1 MKLVIDSN
9 IVIDFLAQRRPF
21 FDSAAK
27 LMTLIYLH
35 EFEAFFSISQA
46 SDIFYVLTH
55 GRCKISQQEAKV
67 RIRKL
72 RGFVDVCPLGSV
84 EFDAALNSS
93 WQDFE
98 DACVYQAARSI
109 RADAIITR
117 NQADFEES
125 SIKVFSC
132 EEFFDWLEDEEG
144 VVYEEVDL

>member
-9 IVIDFLAQRRPF
+9 IVIDYLAQRSPF
-21 FDSAAK
+21 CDSATK

-55 GRCKISQQEAKV
+55 SGAKVSQKEAKV
-67 RIRKL
+67 RIQKL
-72 RGFVDVCPLGSV
+72 RSFVDVCPLGSA

-93 WQDFE
+93 WEDFE

-109 RADAIITR
+109 RADVIITR
-117 NQADFEES
+117 NQADFKES

-132 EEFFDWLEDEEG
+132 EEFFDWLEAEEG
-144 VVYEEVDL
+144 VAYEELRL